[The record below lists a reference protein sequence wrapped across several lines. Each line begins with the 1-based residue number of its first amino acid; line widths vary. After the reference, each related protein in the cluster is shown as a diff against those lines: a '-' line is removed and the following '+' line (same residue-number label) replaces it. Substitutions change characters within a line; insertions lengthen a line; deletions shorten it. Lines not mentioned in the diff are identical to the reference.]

1 MDSADFDALEERARA
16 RLAPAAYAFAAAGAD
31 DEITTADNVA
41 AWRRLRLRPRML
53 NDITRI
59 DTGVSIL
66 GVRLET
72 PIMVAPFGRH
82 RLFHPDGERATG
94 RGAAAAGS
102 VFVLPTTSTV
112 SMEDVA
118 AEPGAGAALVPA
130 LSAARP
136 RADRESD
143 RPRRRRRIWR
153 RRAHRRP
160 AGLWLEPARGAPL
173 KPSPDIRN
181 ANLPGQP
188 IAQNAYK
195 PDYSGRVTFPATWR
209 DLEWLVQRSSI
220 DVLVKG
226 VLRGDDALRC
236 VEAGAKAV
244 IVSNHGGRH
253 LDASVATADA
263 LPEIAAAVAR
273 KAELYVDGGIRRG
286 TDIVKALALGARAV
300 LVARPV
306 IWGWRS
312 TAPMACAPCSITCAR
327 SSSAA
332 WRCAAPRGSTRS
344 RRIWWPEMTYSSGGR
359 DIVEVRLHTAERAS
373 VGLVGIGLLGQ
384 ALAHRLLGAGFEVAG
399 FDVDPAK
406 NARLAQLGGRPARRS
421 RSGAALRSHRAGG
434 VHHRPGRAGGR
445 ARAAPG
451 AGRRLRQDRAVREHL
466 RPDRIAALGGAS
478 PRGLRFL
485 ETPVSGSS
493 GQVSRGEGV
502 GLIGGDPQVAAEIEP
517 ILRAL
522 FPNYFHIGGVGDGGR
537 AKLAVNLILGLNRLA
552 MAEGLV
558 FAERLGLDPA
568 AFLKVARGSAA
579 YSQVMDIKGPKMTRG
594 DFAAEG
600 RVTQHLKDVHLM
612 LEQAERAGQRLP
624 LLEVHADVLEAC
636 VRQGEG
642 DWDNS
647 AVIAEI
653 RRRTT

>member
-31 DEITTADNVA
+31 DEIATADNVA

-118 AEPGAGAALVPA
+118 AEPGAAPRWFQLYLPPDRALTENLIDRAAAAGFGAVVLTVDQPVYG
-130 LSAARP
+130 SSPRAAR
-136 RADRESD
+136 
-143 RPRRRRRIWR
+143 
-153 RRAHRRP
+153 
-160 AGLWLEPARGAPL
+160 APL

-209 DLEWLVQRSSI
+209 DLEWLVRRSSI

-253 LDASVATADA
+253 LDASIATADA

-306 IWGWRS
+306 IWGLALDGADGVRAVLDHLRAELVRS
-312 TAPMACAPCSITCAR
+312 MALCGTARLDEIT
-327 SSSAA
+327 
-332 WRCAAPRGSTRS
+332 P
-344 RRIWWPEMTYSSGGR
+344 
-359 DIVEVRLHTAERAS
+359 DL
-373 VGLVGIGLLGQ
+373 
-384 ALAHRLLGAGFEVAG
+384 VAG
-399 FDVDPAK
+399 K
-406 NARLAQLGGRPARRS
+406 
-421 RSGAALRSHRAGG
+421 
-434 VHHRPGRAGGR
+434 
-445 ARAAPG
+445 
-451 AGRRLRQDRAVREHL
+451 
-466 RPDRIAALGGAS
+466 
-478 PRGLRFL
+478 
-485 ETPVSGSS
+485 
-493 GQVSRGEGV
+493 
-502 GLIGGDPQVAAEIEP
+502 
-517 ILRAL
+517 
-522 FPNYFHIGGVGDGGR
+522 
-537 AKLAVNLILGLNRLA
+537 
-552 MAEGLV
+552 
-558 FAERLGLDPA
+558 
-568 AFLKVARGSAA
+568 
-579 YSQVMDIKGPKMTRG
+579 
-594 DFAAEG
+594 
-600 RVTQHLKDVHLM
+600 
-612 LEQAERAGQRLP
+612 
-624 LLEVHADVLEAC
+624 
-636 VRQGEG
+636 
-642 DWDNS
+642 
-647 AVIAEI
+647 
-653 RRRTT
+653 

>member
-1 MDSADFDALEERARA
+1 LDSADFDALEERARA

-31 DEITTADNVA
+31 DEIATADNVA

-118 AEPGAGAALVPA
+118 AEPGAAPRWFQLYLPPDRALTENLIDRAAAAGFGAVVLTVDQPVYG
-130 LSAARP
+130 SSPRAAR
-136 RADRESD
+136 
-143 RPRRRRRIWR
+143 
-153 RRAHRRP
+153 
-160 AGLWLEPARGAPL
+160 APL

-209 DLEWLVQRSSI
+209 DLEWLVRRSSI

-226 VLRGDDALRC
+226 VLRGDDAVRC

-306 IWGWRS
+306 IWGLAIDGADGVHAVLDHLRAELVRS
-312 TAPMACAPCSITCAR
+312 MALCGTARLDEIT
-327 SSSAA
+327 
-332 WRCAAPRGSTRS
+332 P
-344 RRIWWPEMTYSSGGR
+344 
-359 DIVEVRLHTAERAS
+359 DL
-373 VGLVGIGLLGQ
+373 
-384 ALAHRLLGAGFEVAG
+384 VAG
-399 FDVDPAK
+399 K
-406 NARLAQLGGRPARRS
+406 
-421 RSGAALRSHRAGG
+421 
-434 VHHRPGRAGGR
+434 
-445 ARAAPG
+445 
-451 AGRRLRQDRAVREHL
+451 
-466 RPDRIAALGGAS
+466 
-478 PRGLRFL
+478 
-485 ETPVSGSS
+485 
-493 GQVSRGEGV
+493 
-502 GLIGGDPQVAAEIEP
+502 
-517 ILRAL
+517 
-522 FPNYFHIGGVGDGGR
+522 
-537 AKLAVNLILGLNRLA
+537 
-552 MAEGLV
+552 
-558 FAERLGLDPA
+558 
-568 AFLKVARGSAA
+568 
-579 YSQVMDIKGPKMTRG
+579 
-594 DFAAEG
+594 
-600 RVTQHLKDVHLM
+600 
-612 LEQAERAGQRLP
+612 
-624 LLEVHADVLEAC
+624 
-636 VRQGEG
+636 
-642 DWDNS
+642 
-647 AVIAEI
+647 
-653 RRRTT
+653 